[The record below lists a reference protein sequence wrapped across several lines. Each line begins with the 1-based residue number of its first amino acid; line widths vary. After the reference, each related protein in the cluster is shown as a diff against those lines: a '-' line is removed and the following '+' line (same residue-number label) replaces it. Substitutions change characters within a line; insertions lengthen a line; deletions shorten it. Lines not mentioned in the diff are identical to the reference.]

1 MRKVFACF
9 APLFLAAALLCGCSV
24 SEMSTLREL
33 SRPYTGEYACE
44 TLTYAGRDLLEGY
57 EYIRLTLDYGG
68 EAKLGWKKTSGGEG
82 ERRFD
87 YRAEIEE
94 GRIAFT
100 DGAHTRTFAYE
111 DGAVCIELI
120 LCGRLLYARF
130 AM

>member
-57 EYIRLTLDYGG
+57 
-68 EAKLGWKKTSGGEG
+68 
-82 ERRFD
+82 
-87 YRAEIEE
+87 
-94 GRIAFT
+94 
-100 DGAHTRTFAYE
+100 
-111 DGAVCIELI
+111 
-120 LCGRLLYARF
+120 
-130 AM
+130 